1 MAEERTKVVEDI
13 AHQTPLEADKPVSKR
28 GNPNFVKGVSGN
40 PKGRTKGAT
49 NKITNEIRDTM
60 ALFVKEKGLPVLFD
74 RFESMTDRLKVDF
87 VTKILTYVTPTL
99 SAQKNEIDITNGTG
113 KIEVKISYGDEEINQ
128 SIGEDNQA
136 DDEDIDYE
144 EVDK

>member
-1 MAEERTKVVEDI
+1 MADNKKENNIPLTDLEKV
-13 AHQTPLEADKPVSKR
+13 KPAPKR
-28 GNPNFVKGVSGN
+28 GNPNLHKGKSLN
-40 PKGRTKGAT
+40 PKGKPKGAV
-49 NKITNEIRDTM
+49 NKVTKEIREM
-60 ALFVKEKGLPVLFD
+60 MSLFVKEKGLPD
-74 RFESMTDRLKVDF
+74 IFERYEGMSDRLKVDF
-87 VTKILTYVTPTL
+87 ITKILTYVTPTL

-113 KIEVKISYGDEEINQ
+113 KIEVKISYGDEEISQ